1 MRAKY
6 LDTVFQQKE
15 PENKKEE
22 KKELDKNDT
31 LYSVF
36 TDLADMMNYDH
47 DQGDESLHYSII
59 ERIFNNI
66 FFEIETFFEE
76 NDLDK
81 HSLDEAKLYECIDLL
96 KKKFMAEKGEVNSK
110 NIHLLYQL
118 QKIYLSI
125 KSCGAFLLT
134 LKLIKEK
141 KLAFD
146 NYYFLLHSY

>member
-96 KKKFMAEKGEVNSK
+96 KKNLWLKKEKLIVKTFIYYINYK
-110 NIHLLYQL
+110 KY
-118 QKIYLSI
+118 IYLLNHVVL
-125 KSCGAFLLT
+125 F
-134 LKLIKEK
+134 
-141 KLAFD
+141 F
-146 NYYFLLHSY
+146 